1 MANITSI
8 TGIILAGGNSTRFGA
23 NKPQLKIG
31 KGHLI
36 DRVLDT
42 LSKFTSSVLI
52 VTTED
57 QVDLAKSAAPSARCV
72 KDIYPGKGPLGGIY
86 TGLMHAETGY
96 SLVVGCDMPFLNIGL
111 IKYMIDGVYGFAAVA
126 PKIGW
131 MIQPLHAI
139 YSKSCIPSIEALIR
153 GDQLQIIKLFN
164 LVNTRYVTEKEIAR
178 FDPDHLSFLNIN
190 TESDLLKAEVLIGG
204 QDQPG
209 ECNKARLLNKCMQIK
224 PSIPA

>member
-1 MANITSI
+1 MADITSI
-8 TGIILAGGNSTRFGA
+8 TGIILAGGKSTRIGA
-23 NKPQLKIG
+23 HKPQLKIG
-31 KGHLI
+31 KSHLI

-42 LSKFTSSVLI
+42 LSQFTSSILI

-57 QVDLAKSAAPSARCV
+57 QVGLAKSATPGARIV

-86 TGLMHAETGY
+86 TGLIHAETRY

-111 IKYMIDGVYGFAAVA
+111 IKYMIDGASSFAAVA

-139 YSKSCIPSIEALIR
+139 YSKSCIPSIEELIQE
-153 GDQLQIIKLFN
+153 DQLQIIKLFN
-164 LVNTRYVTEKEIAR
+164 LVNTRYVTEKEIDQ

-190 TESDLLKAEVLIGG
+190 TEGDLLKAEVLIGE
-204 QDQPG
+204 QAQPS

>member
-8 TGIILAGGNSTRFGA
+8 TGIILAGGKSTRIGA

-31 KGHLI
+31 KSHLI

-42 LSKFTSSVLI
+42 LSQFTSSILI

-57 QVDLAKSAAPSARCV
+57 QIGLAKSATPSARMV

-86 TGLMHAETGY
+86 TGLMHAETSY
-96 SLVVGCDMPFLNIGL
+96 SLVVGCDMPFLNSGL
-111 IKYMIDGVYGFAAVA
+111 IKYLIDGASSFAAVV

-139 YSKSCIPSIEALIR
+139 YSKSCVSSIEALIR
-153 GDQLQIIKLFN
+153 DDQLQIIKLFN
-164 LVNTRYVTEKEIAR
+164 LVNTRYVTEKEIDQ

-190 TESDLLKAEVLIGG
+190 TEGDLLKAEVLIGG
-204 QDQPG
+204 KTSP
-209 ECNKARLLNKCMQIK
+209 ENAKKRAY
-224 PSIPA
+224 

>member
-1 MANITSI
+1 MADITSI
-8 TGIILAGGNSTRFGA
+8 TGIILAGGKSTRIGA
-23 NKPQLKIG
+23 HKPQLKIG
-31 KGHLI
+31 KSHLI

-42 LSKFTSSVLI
+42 LSQFTSSILI
-52 VTTED
+52 VTTGD
-57 QVDLAKSAAPSARCV
+57 QVDPAKSATQGARWV

-111 IKYMIDGVYGFAAVA
+111 IKYMIDGTSGFAAVA

-139 YSKSCIPSIEALIR
+139 YSKGCVPSIEALIR
-153 GDQLQIIKLFN
+153 EDQLQIIKLFN
-164 LVNTRYVTEKEIAR
+164 LVNTRYVTEKEIDQ

-190 TESDLLKAEVLIGG
+190 TEGDLLKAEVLIGG
-204 QDQPG
+204 KTSPENVKKRGD
-209 ECNKARLLNKCMQIK
+209 
-224 PSIPA
+224 

>member
-8 TGIILAGGNSTRFGA
+8 TGIILAGGKSTRIGA

-36 DRVLDT
+36 DRVADT
-42 LSKFTSSVLI
+42 LSQFTSSILI

-57 QVDLAKSAAPSARCV
+57 QVSLVESATHSARRV

-86 TGLMHAETGY
+86 TGLMHAETSY

-111 IKYMIDGVYGFAAVA
+111 IKYMIDGACGFAAVA

-139 YSKSCIPSIEALIR
+139 YSKSCVPSIETLIR
-153 GDQLQIIKLFN
+153 EDQLQIIKLFN
-164 LVNTRYVTEKEIAR
+164 LVNTRYVTQREIDQ
-178 FDPDHLSFLNIN
+178 FDPGHLSFLNIN
-190 TESDLLKAEVLIGG
+190 TEGDLLKAEVLIGG
-204 QDQPG
+204 QDQSR
-209 ECNKARLLNKCMQIK
+209 ECKKARLLNKCMQIK

>member
-8 TGIILAGGNSTRFGA
+8 TGIILAGGKSTRIGA

-36 DRVLDT
+36 DRVADT
-42 LSKFTSSVLI
+42 LSQFTSSILI

-57 QVDLAKSAAPSARCV
+57 QVSLVESATHSARRV

-86 TGLMHAETGY
+86 TGLMHAETSY
-96 SLVVGCDMPFLNIGL
+96 SLVVGCDMPFLNSGL
-111 IKYMIDGVYGFAAVA
+111 IRYLIDGASGFAAIA

-139 YSKSCIPSIEALIR
+139 YSKSCVPSIEALIR
-153 GDQLQIIKLFN
+153 EDQLQIIKLFN
-164 LVNTRYVTEKEIAR
+164 LVNTRFVTEKEIDQ
-178 FDPDHLSFLNIN
+178 FDPDHLSFLNVN
-190 TESDLLKAEVLIGG
+190 TEGDLLKAEVLIGG
-204 QDQPG
+204 KTSP
-209 ECNKARLLNKCMQIK
+209 ENVIK
-224 PSIPA
+224 RGY

>member
-8 TGIILAGGNSTRFGA
+8 TGIILAGGKSTRIGA
-23 NKPQLKIG
+23 DKPQLKIG

-42 LSKFTSSVLI
+42 LSQLTSSILI

-57 QVDLAKSAAPSARCV
+57 QIGLAISTTPSARMV

-86 TGLMHAETGY
+86 TGLMHAETSY

-111 IKYMIDGVYGFAAVA
+111 IKYMIDGASGFAAVA

-139 YSKSCIPSIEALIR
+139 YSKSCLPSIEALIR
-153 GDQLQIIKLFN
+153 EDQLQIIKLFN
-164 LVNTRYVTEKEIAR
+164 MVNTRYVTEKEIDQ
-178 FDPDHLSFLNIN
+178 FDPDQLSFLNIN
-190 TESDLLKAEVLIGG
+190 TEGDLLKAEVLIVGKTSPENVKKRG
-204 QDQPG
+204 D
-209 ECNKARLLNKCMQIK
+209 
-224 PSIPA
+224 

>member
-1 MANITSI
+1 MADITSI
-8 TGIILAGGNSTRFGA
+8 TAIILAGGKSTRFGA
-23 NKPQLKIG
+23 HKPQLKIG

-42 LSKFTSSVLI
+42 LSQFTSSILI
-52 VTTED
+52 VTNED
-57 QVDLAKSAAPSARCV
+57 QVGLAKSATLIARVV

-86 TGLMHAETGY
+86 TGLMHAETSY

-111 IKYMIDGVYGFAAVA
+111 IKYMIDGASGFAAVA

-139 YSKSCIPSIEALIR
+139 YSKSCVPSIEALIR
-153 GDQLQIIKLFN
+153 EDQLQIIKLFN
-164 LVNTRYVTEKEIAR
+164 LVNTRYVTEKEIDQ

-190 TESDLLKAEVLIGG
+190 TEGDLLKAEVLMEA
-204 QDQPG
+204 QAQPR
-209 ECNKARLLNKCMQIK
+209 EFRKTRLLDKCMQIK

>member
-8 TGIILAGGNSTRFGA
+8 TGIILAGGKSTRIGA

-31 KGHLI
+31 NSHLI

-42 LSKFTSSVLI
+42 LSQFTSSILI
-52 VTTED
+52 VTTEG
-57 QVDLAKSAAPSARCV
+57 QIGLAKSATPSARMV

-86 TGLMHAETGY
+86 TGLMHAETSY
-96 SLVVGCDMPFLNIGL
+96 SLVVGCDMPFLNSGL
-111 IKYMIDGVYGFAAVA
+111 IKYLIDGASSFDAIA

-139 YSKSCIPSIEALIR
+139 YSKRCVPSIEALIR
-153 GDQLQIIKLFN
+153 EDQLQIIKLFN
-164 LVNTRYVTEKEIAR
+164 LVNTRYVTEKEIDQ

-190 TESDLLKAEVLIGG
+190 TEGDLLKAEVLIGG
-204 QDQPG
+204 
-209 ECNKARLLNKCMQIK
+209 K
-224 PSIPA
+224 PSPENVKKRAY

>member
-8 TGIILAGGNSTRFGA
+8 TGIILAGGKSTRIGA

-31 KGHLI
+31 KSHLI

-42 LSKFTSSVLI
+42 LSQFTSSILI

-57 QVDLAKSAAPSARCV
+57 QIVLAKSATPSARMV

-86 TGLMHAETGY
+86 TGLMHAETSY
-96 SLVVGCDMPFLNIGL
+96 SLVVGCDMPFLNSGL
-111 IKYMIDGVYGFAAVA
+111 IKYLIDGASSFAAVV

-139 YSKSCIPSIEALIR
+139 YSKSCVPSIEALIR
-153 GDQLQIIKLFN
+153 EDQLQIIKLFN
-164 LVNTRYVTEKEIAR
+164 LVNTRYITEKEIDQ

-190 TESDLLKAEVLIGG
+190 TEGDLLKAEVLIGG
-204 QDQPG
+204 
-209 ECNKARLLNKCMQIK
+209 KASPENVKKR
-224 PSIPA
+224 AY

>member
-8 TGIILAGGNSTRFGA
+8 TGIILAGGKSTRIGA

-31 KGHLI
+31 KSHLI

-42 LSKFTSSVLI
+42 LSQFTSSIFI
-52 VTTED
+52 VASED
-57 QVDLAKSAAPSARCV
+57 QIGLAESATPRARMV

-86 TGLMHAETGY
+86 TGLMNAETSY
-96 SLVVGCDMPFLNIGL
+96 SLVVGCDMPFLNSDL
-111 IKYMIDGVYGFAAVA
+111 IKYLIAGASGFDAVA

-139 YSKSCIPSIEALIR
+139 YSKSCMPSIEALIR
-153 GDQLQIIKLFN
+153 EDQLQIIKLFN
-164 LVNTRYVTEKEIAR
+164 LVNTRYVTEKEIDQ

-190 TESDLLKAEVLIGG
+190 TEGDLLKAEVLIGG
-204 QDQPG
+204 
-209 ECNKARLLNKCMQIK
+209 KT
-224 PSIPA
+224 SPANVYKRAY